1 VKDRQASATA
11 LLIAASLVLMDKN
24 PAYAGAV
31 STVSAELSA
40 RVLASYSPASR
51 CFLKLLGRSWFWR
64 ITDLLERLTIP
75 GILRHYALRK
85 KCIAQV
91 AREAIGDGISQ
102 IVIVGAGFDA
112 LVIDL
117 HRTFTDVRFWEI
129 DHPATQRC
137 KQSVLNSADV
147 PAIHFIATDL
157 SLAGLNGESLKA
169 AGFDPGQ
176 KTLWLAEGL
185 LMYFSERAVLRLLDE
200 VREISGL
207 GSRMI
212 FTFMERDAKSRIRF
226 RKQRRLVEW
235 WLRRRGEP
243 FRWGIETQKLAEFM
257 SPWRV
262 VRVYDDRDLRKLDPA
277 DGKRALAAGELICL
291 AEF

>member
-1 VKDRQASATA
+1 
-11 LLIAASLVLMDKN
+11 
-24 PAYAGAV
+24 
-31 STVSAELSA
+31 
-40 RVLASYSPASR
+40 
-51 CFLKLLGRSWFWR
+51 
-64 ITDLLERLTIP
+64 
-75 GILRHYALRK
+75 LRK

-137 KQSVLNSADV
+137 KQSVLNLADIT
-147 PAIHFIATDL
+147 AIHFITTDL

-176 KTLWLAEGL
+176 KTLWVAEGL
-185 LMYFSERAVLRLLDE
+185 LMYFPESAVVRLLDE
-200 VREISGL
+200 MREISGL

-226 RKQRRLVEW
+226 RNQRRSVEW

-243 FRWGIETQKLAEFM
+243 FRWGIETEKLAEFM

-262 VRVYDDRDLRKLDPA
+262 IRVYDDRDLRKLDSA
-277 DGKRALAAGELICL
+277 DGKKALAAGELICL

>member
-1 VKDRQASATA
+1 
-11 LLIAASLVLMDKN
+11 MDKN

-51 CFLKLLGRSWFWR
+51 CFLKLLGHSWFWR

-117 HRTFTDVRFWEI
+117 HRRFTDVRFWEI

-137 KQSVLNSADV
+137 KQSVLNLADIT
-147 PAIHFIATDL
+147 AIHFITTDL

-176 KTLWLAEGL
+176 KTLWVAEGL
-185 LMYFSERAVLRLLDE
+185 LMYFPESAVLRLLDE
-200 VREISGL
+200 MREISGL

-226 RKQRRLVEW
+226 RKQRRSVEW

-243 FRWGIETQKLAEFM
+243 FRWGIETEKLAEFM

-262 VRVYDDRDLRKLDPA
+262 VRIYDDRDLRKLDPT
-277 DGKRALAAGELICL
+277 DGKKALAAGELICL